1 MDWTGNWPLMDEMMQ
16 NDDGYVEESKKICG
30 TILIEQ
36 EITLNENR
44 VCTIYRTEEDAE
56 AQAKYFRE
64 KFRRDP
70 GFLKRSARFY
80 RLKVNRDLRA
90 LRKIFQ
96 IKNLGT
102 LSNEKLAK
110 LFTKARGH
118 FAYNAM
124 VDIYDWFME
133 RVFTPVLAEY
143 LEKRLAELG
152 KDGQVSEYA
161 NTLIMP
167 HQVSVIFRERTE
179 LFGIINYIRGG
190 KELGALIKSAAP
202 LAEIFAGDLELK
214 KRVEKYFK
222 KYIWMPC
229 LVNNPPST
237 LQNVWDEIK
246 NFVVT
251 DAPLQIKTKRL
262 GDNYD
267 TKAIKR
273 SFEYLKELKP
283 PKEIMYVVE
292 GLRGMAFMRTEDYV
306 VMSESTYRVIPLYT
320 EVARRLGVTY
330 ADLKEFMPEEVVG
343 YLKRDEKI
351 SPSVL
356 EKRIPINCF
365 ISIDG
370 EDAFLEGN
378 DAVLV
383 KRAIQEQMSS
393 VLGNATEFRGVTGNK
408 GRVRG
413 KARVALNYKSVS
425 ETQKDEILVLAS
437 VSASFVSH
445 LGKAAGIV
453 AEFGGLTSHPVIVA
467 REFNLPCVV
476 GIKGVTSAIKD
487 GEMIEVDADKGLVR
501 KI

>member
-1 MDWTGNWPLMDEMMQ
+1 M
-16 NDDGYVEESKKICG
+16 
-30 TILIEQ
+30 
-36 EITLNENR
+36 
-44 VCTIYRTEEDAE
+44 YRTEEDAE
-56 AQAKYFRE
+56 TQAKYFRE
-64 KFRRDP
+64 KFERDP

-80 RLKVNRDLRA
+80 RLKVNHDLRA

-96 IKNLGT
+96 IKNLET

-110 LFTKARGH
+110 LFTKAREH

-133 RVFTPVLAEY
+133 RVFTPLLAEY
-143 LEKRLAELG
+143 LEKRLSELG
-152 KDGQVSEYA
+152 KSGQVSEYA

-179 LFGIINYIRGG
+179 LFDIVNYIRG
-190 KELGALIKSAAP
+190 KQKLATLIKSGAP
-202 LAEIFAGDLELK
+202 LAEIFPKDSVLK

-222 KYIWMPC
+222 KYLWMPC

-262 GDNYD
+262 GDNHD
-267 TKAIKR
+267 TEAIKR

-283 PKEIMYVVE
+283 PKDIIYIIE

-320 EVARRLGVTY
+320 EVARRLGLTY

-343 YLKRDEKI
+343 YLKRGGKI
-351 SPSVL
+351 SPSVP
-356 EKRIPINCF
+356 EKRIPVNCF

-370 EDAFLEGN
+370 QDAFFEGEDALK
-378 DAVLV
+378 V
-383 KRAIQEQMSS
+383 KQALKEQMSS
-393 VLGNATEFRGVTGNK
+393 VVGNATEFRGVIGNK

-437 VSASFVSH
+437 VSASFVPH

-453 AEFGGLTSHPVIVA
+453 SECGGLTSHPVIVA

-476 GIKGVTSAIKD
+476 GIKGITSAIKD
-487 GEMIEVDADKGLVR
+487 GEMVEIDADSGLVR
-501 KI
+501 KIS

>member
-1 MDWTGNWPLMDEMMQ
+1 MDWTGNWPLLDEMMQ
-16 NDDGYVEESKKICG
+16 NDDAYVRESEKICG
-30 TILIEQ
+30 IVLIGQ
-36 EITLNENR
+36 EIEFNENR
-44 VCTIYRTEEDAE
+44 VCTMYRTEEDAA
-56 AQAKYFRE
+56 AQAEYFRE
-64 KFRRDP
+64 KFERDP
-70 GFLKRSARFY
+70 AFLKRSAKWY

-90 LRKIFQ
+90 LRKIFY
-96 IKNLGT
+96 IKNLGS
-102 LSNEKLAK
+102 LSNGKLSK
-110 LFTKARGH
+110 LFVKARGH

-143 LEKRLAELG
+143 LQKRLAELG

-179 LFGIINYIRGG
+179 LFGIVNYIRGKKG
-190 KELGALIKSAAP
+190 LEALIKAKTP
-202 LAEIFAGDLELK
+202 LTGVFAKDLELK
-214 KRVEKYFK
+214 RRVEKYFK

-246 NFVVT
+246 NFVIT

-262 GDNYD
+262 GDNHD

-273 SFEYLKELKP
+273 SFEYIKELKP
-283 PKEIMYVVE
+283 PKDIMYIIE

-306 VMSESTYRVIPLYT
+306 VMSESTYCVIPLYT
-320 EVARRLGVTY
+320 EIAKRLGITY
-330 ADLKEFMPEEVVG
+330 TDLKEFMPDEIVG
-343 YLKRDEKI
+343 YLKRGEKI
-351 SPSVL
+351 SSSVL
-356 EKRIPINCF
+356 ENRIPINCF

-370 EDAFLEGN
+370 QDAFFEGEDARK
-378 DAVLV
+378 VQQTI
-383 KRAIQEQMSS
+383 KEQMGS
-393 VLGNATEFRGVTGNK
+393 VLGNATEFRGVIGNK
-408 GRVRG
+408 GKARG

-437 VSASFVSH
+437 VSASFVPH

-487 GEMIEVDADKGLVR
+487 GEIIEIDADSGIIR
-501 KI
+501 KL